1 MLKNKK
7 SFQITKKRTS
17 KRVENNSSNKLKL
30 ETNQIILSGRH
41 SILSA
46 LKNKNRKL
54 YYLLLTEE
62 SSLFW
67 KEQIKVLNLSL
78 VIKIRTKDEL
88 DLMNNYQPHQ
98 NSILVTEPL
107 DRISLD
113 EYLFTSKQSSDLPQ
127 RIIILDQVTDPQNVG
142 AIIRSAYA
150 FNMDGVALSQSNS
163 PSETSSMAKAS
174 SGAIEKI
181 KIIQLSNM
189 SREIKKLQ
197 AANFSGIVGSK
208 VTQEWD
214 PSLDNAANQKF
225 VSDFK
230 AKYGTYPS
238 FYAAQSYDT
247 IRMIAAAVEKVD
259 GDMSDMDGIR
269 AALKS
274 ADYDSVRGSYSY
286 GSNNFPVQNFYLREV
301 VVDGDGNW
309 TTKVVDT
316 VLTNHVDPHA
326 SDCKMK

>member
-1 MLKNKK
+1 MVSLYTQALPNRKALFKCQWKFILNLITKLVKMLKNKK
-7 SFQITKKRTS
+7 SFQIMKKRKS

-30 ETNQIILSGRH
+30 QTNQIILSGKH

-54 YYLLLTEE
+54 YYLILTEE
-62 SSLFW
+62 SSIFW
-67 KEQIKVLNLSL
+67 KEQIQVLNLSL
-78 VIKIRTKDEL
+78 VIKIKTKEEL
-88 DLMNNYQPHQ
+88 DLITNYQPHQ

-113 EYLFTSKQSSDLPQ
+113 EFIFTSKLRSDLPQ

-163 PSETSSMAKAS
+163 PTETSSMAKAS

-197 AANFSGIVGSK
+197 AANFNVYGLAFGGSKNISELHSENGNIAIIVGSEGRGLRRLTK
-208 VTQEWD
+208 
-214 PSLDNAANQKF
+214 
-225 VSDFK
+225 
-230 AKYGTYPS
+230 
-238 FYAAQSYDT
+238 
-247 IRMIAAAVEKVD
+247 EKVD
-259 GDMSDMDGIR
+259 QLLEISINKECESLNVAN
-269 AALKS
+269 AASIAMFELQK
-274 ADYDSVRGSYSY
+274 
-286 GSNNFPVQNFYLREV
+286 NFI
-301 VVDGDGNW
+301 
-309 TTKVVDT
+309 KI
-316 VLTNHVDPHA
+316 
-326 SDCKMK
+326 

>member
-7 SFQITKKRTS
+7 SFQITKKRKP

-46 LKNKNRKL
+46 LNNKNRKL
-54 YYLLLTEE
+54 YYLLLTKE

-78 VIKIRTKDEL
+78 VIKIKTKDEL

-197 AANFSGIVGSK
+197 AANFNVYGLAFGGNKTISELHSENGNVAIIVGSEGK
-208 VTQEWD
+208 GLRRLT
-214 PSLDNAANQKF
+214 K
-225 VSDFK
+225 
-230 AKYGTYPS
+230 
-238 FYAAQSYDT
+238 
-247 IRMIAAAVEKVD
+247 EKVD
-259 GDMSDMDGIR
+259 QLLEIPINKECESLNVAN
-269 AALKS
+269 AASIAMFELQKI
-274 ADYDSVRGSYSY
+274 
-286 GSNNFPVQNFYLREV
+286 L
-301 VVDGDGNW
+301 
-309 TTKVVDT
+309 
-316 VLTNHVDPHA
+316 
-326 SDCKMK
+326 

>member
-7 SFQITKKRTS
+7 SIQIVKNRKS
-17 KRVENNSSNKLKL
+17 KRVENNSSKKLKL
-30 ETNQIILSGRH
+30 QTNQIILSGRH

-54 YYLLLTEE
+54 YSLLLTEE

-67 KEQIKVLNLSL
+67 REQIKVLNISL
-78 VIKIRTKDEL
+78 VIKIKTKNEL
-88 DLMNNYQPHQ
+88 DLISNYQPHQ

-113 EYLFTSKQSSDLPQ
+113 EYLFTSKLSSDLPQ

-142 AIIRSAYA
+142 AIIRSAHA

-163 PSETSSMAKAS
+163 PTETSSMAKAS

-197 AANFSGIVGSK
+197 AANFNVYGLAFGGSK
-208 VTQEWD
+208 NISELHSETGNV
-214 PSLDNAANQKF
+214 A
-225 VSDFK
+225 
-230 AKYGTYPS
+230 
-238 FYAAQSYDT
+238 
-247 IRMIAAAVEKVD
+247 IIAGSEGKGLRRLTKEKVD
-259 GDMSDMDGIR
+259 QLIEIPINKECESLNVAN
-269 AALKS
+269 AASIAMFELQK
-274 ADYDSVRGSYSY
+274 
-286 GSNNFPVQNFYLREV
+286 NFV
-301 VVDGDGNW
+301 
-309 TTKVVDT
+309 KI
-316 VLTNHVDPHA
+316 
-326 SDCKMK
+326 

>member
-1 MLKNKK
+1 MVSLYTQALPNRKALFKCQWKFILNLITKLVKMLKNKK
-7 SFQITKKRTS
+7 SFQIMKKRKS

-30 ETNQIILSGRH
+30 QTNQIILSGKH

-54 YYLLLTEE
+54 YYLILTEE
-62 SSLFW
+62 SSKFW
-67 KEQIKVLNLSL
+67 KEQIQVLNLSL
-78 VIKIRTKDEL
+78 VIKIKTKEEL
-88 DLMNNYQPHQ
+88 DLITNYQPHQ

-113 EYLFTSKQSSDLPQ
+113 EFIFTSKLRSNLPQ

-163 PSETSSMAKAS
+163 PTETSSMAKAS

-197 AANFSGIVGSK
+197 AANFNVYGLAFGGSKNISELHSENGNIAIIVGSEGRGLRRLTKDK
-208 VTQEWD
+208 VDQLLEI
-214 PSLDNAANQKF
+214 PINKECESLNVANAASIAMFELQK
-225 VSDFK
+225 
-230 AKYGTYPS
+230 
-238 FYAAQSYDT
+238 
-247 IRMIAAAVEKVD
+247 
-259 GDMSDMDGIR
+259 
-269 AALKS
+269 
-274 ADYDSVRGSYSY
+274 
-286 GSNNFPVQNFYLREV
+286 NFI
-301 VVDGDGNW
+301 
-309 TTKVVDT
+309 KI
-316 VLTNHVDPHA
+316 
-326 SDCKMK
+326 

>member
-7 SFQITKKRTS
+7 SIQIVKNRKS
-17 KRVENNSSNKLKL
+17 KRVENNSSKKLKL
-30 ETNQIILSGRH
+30 QTNQIILSGRH

-54 YYLLLTEE
+54 YSLLLTEE

-67 KEQIKVLNLSL
+67 REQIKVLNLSL
-78 VIKIRTKDEL
+78 VIKIKTKNEL
-88 DLMNNYQPHQ
+88 DLISNYQPHQ

-107 DRISLD
+107 HRISLD
-113 EYLFTSKQSSDLPQ
+113 EYLFTSKLSSDLPQ

-163 PSETSSMAKAS
+163 PTETSSMAKAS

-197 AANFSGIVGSK
+197 AANFNVYGLAFGGSK
-208 VTQEWD
+208 NISELHSETGNV
-214 PSLDNAANQKF
+214 A
-225 VSDFK
+225 
-230 AKYGTYPS
+230 
-238 FYAAQSYDT
+238 
-247 IRMIAAAVEKVD
+247 IIAGSEGKGLRRLTKEKVD
-259 GDMSDMDGIR
+259 QLIEIPINKECESLNVAN
-269 AALKS
+269 AASIAMFELQK
-274 ADYDSVRGSYSY
+274 
-286 GSNNFPVQNFYLREV
+286 NFV
-301 VVDGDGNW
+301 
-309 TTKVVDT
+309 KI
-316 VLTNHVDPHA
+316 
-326 SDCKMK
+326 

>member
-7 SFQITKKRTS
+7 SFHITKKRKP
-17 KRVENNSSNKLKL
+17 KRVENNSSNRLKL
-30 ETNQIILSGRH
+30 ETNQIILSGKH
-41 SILSA
+41 PILSA

-54 YYLLLTEE
+54 YYLLLTED

-113 EYLFTSKQSSDLPQ
+113 DYLFTSKQTFDLPQ

-197 AANFSGIVGSK
+197 AANFNVYGLAFGGNKTISELHHENGNVAIIVGSEGK
-208 VTQEWD
+208 GLRRLT
-214 PSLDNAANQKF
+214 K
-225 VSDFK
+225 
-230 AKYGTYPS
+230 
-238 FYAAQSYDT
+238 
-247 IRMIAAAVEKVD
+247 EKVD
-259 GDMSDMDGIR
+259 QLLEIPINRECESLNVAN
-269 AALKS
+269 AASIAMFELQK
-274 ADYDSVRGSYSY
+274 
-286 GSNNFPVQNFYLREV
+286 NFI
-301 VVDGDGNW
+301 
-309 TTKVVDT
+309 KI
-316 VLTNHVDPHA
+316 
-326 SDCKMK
+326 

>member
-7 SFQITKKRTS
+7 SFHITKKRKP
-17 KRVENNSSNKLKL
+17 KRVENNSSNRLKL
-30 ETNQIILSGRH
+30 ETNQIILSGKH

-113 EYLFTSKQSSDLPQ
+113 EYLFTSKQSFDLPQ

-197 AANFSGIVGSK
+197 AANFNVYGLAFGGNKTISELHHENGNVAIIVGSEGK
-208 VTQEWD
+208 GLRRLT
-214 PSLDNAANQKF
+214 K
-225 VSDFK
+225 
-230 AKYGTYPS
+230 
-238 FYAAQSYDT
+238 
-247 IRMIAAAVEKVD
+247 EKVD
-259 GDMSDMDGIR
+259 QLLEIPINKECESLNVAN
-269 AALKS
+269 AASIAMFELQK
-274 ADYDSVRGSYSY
+274 
-286 GSNNFPVQNFYLREV
+286 NFI
-301 VVDGDGNW
+301 
-309 TTKVVDT
+309 KI
-316 VLTNHVDPHA
+316 
-326 SDCKMK
+326 

>member
-1 MLKNKK
+1 MVSLYTQALPNRKALFKCQWKFILNLITKLVKMLKNKK
-7 SFQITKKRTS
+7 SFQFMKKRKS

-30 ETNQIILSGRH
+30 QTNQIILSGKH

-54 YYLLLTEE
+54 YYLILTEE
-62 SSLFW
+62 SSIFW
-67 KEQIKVLNLSL
+67 KEQIQVLNLSL
-78 VIKIRTKDEL
+78 VIKIKTKEEL
-88 DLMNNYQPHQ
+88 DLITNYQPHQ

-113 EYLFTSKQSSDLPQ
+113 EFIFTSKLRSDLPQ

-163 PSETSSMAKAS
+163 PTETSSMAKAS

-197 AANFSGIVGSK
+197 AANFNVYGLAFGGSKNISELHSENGNVAIIVGSEGRGLRRLTK
-208 VTQEWD
+208 
-214 PSLDNAANQKF
+214 
-225 VSDFK
+225 
-230 AKYGTYPS
+230 
-238 FYAAQSYDT
+238 
-247 IRMIAAAVEKVD
+247 EKVD
-259 GDMSDMDGIR
+259 QLLEIPINKECESLNVAN
-269 AALKS
+269 AASIAMFELQK
-274 ADYDSVRGSYSY
+274 
-286 GSNNFPVQNFYLREV
+286 NFI
-301 VVDGDGNW
+301 
-309 TTKVVDT
+309 KI
-316 VLTNHVDPHA
+316 
-326 SDCKMK
+326 

>member
-7 SFQITKKRTS
+7 SFQITKKRKP

-54 YYLLLTEE
+54 YYLLITKE

-113 EYLFTSKQSSDLPQ
+113 EYLFTSKQSYDLPQ

-197 AANFSGIVGSK
+197 AANFNVYGLAFGGNKTISELHHENGNVAIIVGSEGK
-208 VTQEWD
+208 GLRRLT
-214 PSLDNAANQKF
+214 K
-225 VSDFK
+225 
-230 AKYGTYPS
+230 
-238 FYAAQSYDT
+238 
-247 IRMIAAAVEKVD
+247 EKVD
-259 GDMSDMDGIR
+259 QLLEIPINKECESLNVAN
-269 AALKS
+269 AASIAMFELQK
-274 ADYDSVRGSYSY
+274 
-286 GSNNFPVQNFYLREV
+286 NFI
-301 VVDGDGNW
+301 
-309 TTKVVDT
+309 KI
-316 VLTNHVDPHA
+316 
-326 SDCKMK
+326 

>member
-1 MLKNKK
+1 VVSLYTQALPNRKALFKCQWKFILNLITKLVKMLKNKK
-7 SFQITKKRTS
+7 SFQIMKKRKS

-30 ETNQIILSGRH
+30 QTNQIILSGKH

-54 YYLLLTEE
+54 YYLILTEE
-62 SSLFW
+62 SSIFW
-67 KEQIKVLNLSL
+67 KEQIQVLNLSL
-78 VIKIRTKDEL
+78 VIKIKTKEEL
-88 DLMNNYQPHQ
+88 DLITNYQPHQ

-113 EYLFTSKQSSDLPQ
+113 EFIFTSKLRSDLPQ

-163 PSETSSMAKAS
+163 PTETSSMAKAS

-197 AANFSGIVGSK
+197 AANFNVYGLAFGGSKNISELHSENGNIAIIVGSEGRGLRRLTK
-208 VTQEWD
+208 
-214 PSLDNAANQKF
+214 
-225 VSDFK
+225 
-230 AKYGTYPS
+230 
-238 FYAAQSYDT
+238 
-247 IRMIAAAVEKVD
+247 EKVD
-259 GDMSDMDGIR
+259 QLLEIPINKECESLNVAN
-269 AALKS
+269 AASIAMFELQK
-274 ADYDSVRGSYSY
+274 
-286 GSNNFPVQNFYLREV
+286 NFI
-301 VVDGDGNW
+301 
-309 TTKVVDT
+309 KI
-316 VLTNHVDPHA
+316 
-326 SDCKMK
+326 

>member
-7 SFQITKKRTS
+7 SFQITKKRKP

-46 LKNKNRKL
+46 LKNKKRKL
-54 YYLLLTEE
+54 YYLLITKE

-107 DRISLD
+107 HRISMD
-113 EYLFTSKQSSDLPQ
+113 EYLFTSKQSSNLPQ

-197 AANFSGIVGSK
+197 SANFNVYGLAFGGNKTISELHNENGNVAIIVGSEGK
-208 VTQEWD
+208 GLRRLT
-214 PSLDNAANQKF
+214 K
-225 VSDFK
+225 
-230 AKYGTYPS
+230 
-238 FYAAQSYDT
+238 
-247 IRMIAAAVEKVD
+247 EKVD
-259 GDMSDMDGIR
+259 QLLEIPINKECESLNVAN
-269 AALKS
+269 AASIAMFELQK
-274 ADYDSVRGSYSY
+274 Y
-286 GSNNFPVQNFYLREV
+286 FI
-301 VVDGDGNW
+301 
-309 TTKVVDT
+309 KI
-316 VLTNHVDPHA
+316 
-326 SDCKMK
+326 

>member
-7 SFQITKKRTS
+7 SFQITKKR
-17 KRVENNSSNKLKL
+17 KPRRVENNSSNKLKL
-30 ETNQIILSGRH
+30 ESNQIILSGRH

-46 LKNKNRKL
+46 LNNKDRKL
-54 YYLLLTEE
+54 YYLLLTKE

-107 DRISLD
+107 HRISLD
-113 EYLFTSKQSSDLPQ
+113 EYLFTSKQSSNLPQ

-197 AANFSGIVGSK
+197 AANFNVYGLAFGGNKTISELHNENGNVAIIVGSEGK
-208 VTQEWD
+208 GLRRLT
-214 PSLDNAANQKF
+214 K
-225 VSDFK
+225 
-230 AKYGTYPS
+230 
-238 FYAAQSYDT
+238 
-247 IRMIAAAVEKVD
+247 EKVD
-259 GDMSDMDGIR
+259 QLLEIPINKECESLNVAN
-269 AALKS
+269 AASIAMFELQK
-274 ADYDSVRGSYSY
+274 
-286 GSNNFPVQNFYLREV
+286 NFI
-301 VVDGDGNW
+301 
-309 TTKVVDT
+309 KI
-316 VLTNHVDPHA
+316 
-326 SDCKMK
+326 

>member
-7 SFQITKKRTS
+7 SFQIMKKRKS
-17 KRVENNSSNKLKL
+17 KRVENNSPNKLKL
-30 ETNQIILSGRH
+30 QTNQIILSGKH

-54 YYLLLTEE
+54 YYLILTEE
-62 SSLFW
+62 SSIFW
-67 KEQIKVLNLSL
+67 KEQIQVLNLSL
-78 VIKIRTKDEL
+78 VIKIKTKEEL
-88 DLMNNYQPHQ
+88 DLITNYQPHQ

-113 EYLFTSKQSSDLPQ
+113 EFIFTSKLRSDLPQ

-163 PSETSSMAKAS
+163 PTETSSMAKAS

-197 AANFSGIVGSK
+197 AANFNVYGLAFGGSKNISELHSENGNVAIIVGSEGRGLRRLTK
-208 VTQEWD
+208 
-214 PSLDNAANQKF
+214 
-225 VSDFK
+225 
-230 AKYGTYPS
+230 
-238 FYAAQSYDT
+238 
-247 IRMIAAAVEKVD
+247 EKVD
-259 GDMSDMDGIR
+259 QLLEIPINKECESLNVAN
-269 AALKS
+269 AASIAMFELQKK
-274 ADYDSVRGSYSY
+274 
-286 GSNNFPVQNFYLREV
+286 FI
-301 VVDGDGNW
+301 
-309 TTKVVDT
+309 KI
-316 VLTNHVDPHA
+316 
-326 SDCKMK
+326 

>member
-7 SFQITKKRTS
+7 YFQIIKKRKP
-17 KRVENNSSNKLKL
+17 KRVENNSSNELKL

-46 LKNKNRKL
+46 LNNKNRKL
-54 YYLLLTEE
+54 YYLLLTKE

-67 KEQIKVLNLSL
+67 EEQIKVLNLSL

-113 EYLFTSKQSSDLPQ
+113 EYLFTSKQGSDLPQ

-189 SREIKKLQ
+189 SREIRKLQ
-197 AANFSGIVGSK
+197 AANFNVYGLAFGGNKTISELHSENGNVAIIVGSEGK
-208 VTQEWD
+208 GLRRLT
-214 PSLDNAANQKF
+214 K
-225 VSDFK
+225 
-230 AKYGTYPS
+230 
-238 FYAAQSYDT
+238 
-247 IRMIAAAVEKVD
+247 EKVD
-259 GDMSDMDGIR
+259 QLLEIPINKECESLNVAN
-269 AALKS
+269 AASIAMFELQK
-274 ADYDSVRGSYSY
+274 
-286 GSNNFPVQNFYLREV
+286 NFI
-301 VVDGDGNW
+301 
-309 TTKVVDT
+309 KI
-316 VLTNHVDPHA
+316 
-326 SDCKMK
+326 

>member
-1 MLKNKK
+1 VVSLYTQALPNRKALFKCQWKFILNLITKLVKMLKNKK
-7 SFQITKKRTS
+7 SFQIMKKRKS

-30 ETNQIILSGRH
+30 QTNQIILSGKH

-54 YYLLLTEE
+54 YYLILTEE
-62 SSLFW
+62 SSIFW
-67 KEQIKVLNLSL
+67 KEQIQVLNLSL
-78 VIKIRTKDEL
+78 VIKIKTKEEL
-88 DLMNNYQPHQ
+88 DLITNYQPHQ

-113 EYLFTSKQSSDLPQ
+113 EFIFTSKLRSDLPQ

-163 PSETSSMAKAS
+163 PTETSSMAKAS

-197 AANFSGIVGSK
+197 AANFNVYGLAFGGSKNISELHSENGNVAIIVGSEGRGLRRLTK
-208 VTQEWD
+208 
-214 PSLDNAANQKF
+214 
-225 VSDFK
+225 
-230 AKYGTYPS
+230 
-238 FYAAQSYDT
+238 
-247 IRMIAAAVEKVD
+247 EKVD
-259 GDMSDMDGIR
+259 QLLEIPINKECESLNVAN
-269 AALKS
+269 AASIAMFELQK
-274 ADYDSVRGSYSY
+274 
-286 GSNNFPVQNFYLREV
+286 NFI
-301 VVDGDGNW
+301 
-309 TTKVVDT
+309 KI
-316 VLTNHVDPHA
+316 
-326 SDCKMK
+326 

>member
-1 MLKNKK
+1 MVSLYTQALPNRKALFKCQWKFILNLITKLVKMLKNKK
-7 SFQITKKRTS
+7 SFQIMKKRKS

-30 ETNQIILSGRH
+30 QTNQIILSGKH

-54 YYLLLTEE
+54 YYLILTEE
-62 SSLFW
+62 SSIFW
-67 KEQIKVLNLSL
+67 KEQIQVLNLSL
-78 VIKIRTKDEL
+78 VIKIKTKDEL
-88 DLMNNYQPHQ
+88 DLITNYQPHQ

-113 EYLFTSKQSSDLPQ
+113 EFIFTSKLRSDLPQ

-163 PSETSSMAKAS
+163 PTETSSMAKAS

-197 AANFSGIVGSK
+197 AANFNVYGLAFGGSKNISELHSENGNIAIIVGSEGRGLRRLTK
-208 VTQEWD
+208 
-214 PSLDNAANQKF
+214 
-225 VSDFK
+225 
-230 AKYGTYPS
+230 
-238 FYAAQSYDT
+238 
-247 IRMIAAAVEKVD
+247 EKVD
-259 GDMSDMDGIR
+259 QLLEIPINKECESLNVAN
-269 AALKS
+269 AASIAMFELQK
-274 ADYDSVRGSYSY
+274 
-286 GSNNFPVQNFYLREV
+286 NFI
-301 VVDGDGNW
+301 
-309 TTKVVDT
+309 KI
-316 VLTNHVDPHA
+316 
-326 SDCKMK
+326 

>member
-7 SFQITKKRTS
+7 SFQITKKRKP

-30 ETNQIILSGRH
+30 ESNQIILSGRH

-46 LKNKNRKL
+46 LNNKDRKL
-54 YYLLLTEE
+54 YYLLLTKE

-107 DRISLD
+107 HRISLD
-113 EYLFTSKQSSDLPQ
+113 EYLFTSKQSSNLPQ

-197 AANFSGIVGSK
+197 SANFNVYGLAFGGNKTISELHNENGNVAIIVGSEGK
-208 VTQEWD
+208 GLRRLT
-214 PSLDNAANQKF
+214 K
-225 VSDFK
+225 
-230 AKYGTYPS
+230 
-238 FYAAQSYDT
+238 
-247 IRMIAAAVEKVD
+247 EKVD
-259 GDMSDMDGIR
+259 QLLEIPINKECESLNVAN
-269 AALKS
+269 AASIAMFELQK
-274 ADYDSVRGSYSY
+274 Y
-286 GSNNFPVQNFYLREV
+286 FI
-301 VVDGDGNW
+301 
-309 TTKVVDT
+309 KI
-316 VLTNHVDPHA
+316 
-326 SDCKMK
+326 

>member
-7 SFQITKKRTS
+7 SFQITKKRKP

-67 KEQIKVLNLSL
+67 KEQIKVLDLSL

-88 DLMNNYQPHQ
+88 DLMNNYQAHQ

-113 EYLFTSKQSSDLPQ
+113 EYLFTSKQSFDLPQ

-197 AANFSGIVGSK
+197 AANFNVYGLAFGGNKTISELHHENGNVAIIVGSEGK
-208 VTQEWD
+208 GLRRLT
-214 PSLDNAANQKF
+214 K
-225 VSDFK
+225 
-230 AKYGTYPS
+230 
-238 FYAAQSYDT
+238 
-247 IRMIAAAVEKVD
+247 EKVD
-259 GDMSDMDGIR
+259 QLLEIPINKECESLNVAN
-269 AALKS
+269 AASIAMFELQK
-274 ADYDSVRGSYSY
+274 
-286 GSNNFPVQNFYLREV
+286 NFI
-301 VVDGDGNW
+301 
-309 TTKVVDT
+309 KI
-316 VLTNHVDPHA
+316 
-326 SDCKMK
+326 

>member
-7 SFQITKKRTS
+7 SFHITKKRKQ
-17 KRVENNSSNKLKL
+17 KRVENNSSNRLKL
-30 ETNQIILSGRH
+30 ETNQIILSGKH

-107 DRISLD
+107 HRISLD
-113 EYLFTSKQSSDLPQ
+113 EYLFTSKQSSNLPQ

-197 AANFSGIVGSK
+197 AANFNVYGLAFGGNKTISELHNENGNVAIIVGSEGK
-208 VTQEWD
+208 GLRRLT
-214 PSLDNAANQKF
+214 K
-225 VSDFK
+225 
-230 AKYGTYPS
+230 
-238 FYAAQSYDT
+238 
-247 IRMIAAAVEKVD
+247 EKVD
-259 GDMSDMDGIR
+259 QLLEIPINKECESLNVAN
-269 AALKS
+269 AASIAMFELQK
-274 ADYDSVRGSYSY
+274 
-286 GSNNFPVQNFYLREV
+286 NFI
-301 VVDGDGNW
+301 
-309 TTKVVDT
+309 KI
-316 VLTNHVDPHA
+316 
-326 SDCKMK
+326 

>member
-7 SFQITKKRTS
+7 SLHITKKRKP
-17 KRVENNSSNKLKL
+17 KRVENNSSNRLKL
-30 ETNQIILSGRH
+30 ETNQIILSGKH

-107 DRISLD
+107 HRISLD
-113 EYLFTSKQSSDLPQ
+113 EYLFTSKQSSNLPQ

-197 AANFSGIVGSK
+197 AANFNVYGLAFGGNKTISELHHENGNVAIIVGSEGK
-208 VTQEWD
+208 GLRRLT
-214 PSLDNAANQKF
+214 K
-225 VSDFK
+225 
-230 AKYGTYPS
+230 
-238 FYAAQSYDT
+238 
-247 IRMIAAAVEKVD
+247 EKVD
-259 GDMSDMDGIR
+259 QLLEIPINKECESLNVAN
-269 AALKS
+269 AASIAMFELQK
-274 ADYDSVRGSYSY
+274 
-286 GSNNFPVQNFYLREV
+286 NFI
-301 VVDGDGNW
+301 
-309 TTKVVDT
+309 KI
-316 VLTNHVDPHA
+316 
-326 SDCKMK
+326 

>member
-7 SFQITKKRTS
+7 SFQITKKRKP

-30 ETNQIILSGRH
+30 ETNQIILSGKH

-54 YYLLLTEE
+54 YYLLLTKE

-113 EYLFTSKQSSDLPQ
+113 EYLFTSKQSFDLPQ

-197 AANFSGIVGSK
+197 AANFNVYGLAFGGNKTISELHHENGNVAIIVGSEGK
-208 VTQEWD
+208 GLRRLT
-214 PSLDNAANQKF
+214 K
-225 VSDFK
+225 
-230 AKYGTYPS
+230 
-238 FYAAQSYDT
+238 
-247 IRMIAAAVEKVD
+247 EKVD
-259 GDMSDMDGIR
+259 QLLEIPINKECESLNVAN
-269 AALKS
+269 AASIAMFELQK
-274 ADYDSVRGSYSY
+274 
-286 GSNNFPVQNFYLREV
+286 NFI
-301 VVDGDGNW
+301 
-309 TTKVVDT
+309 KI
-316 VLTNHVDPHA
+316 
-326 SDCKMK
+326 

>member
-1 MLKNKK
+1 MVSLYTQALPNRKALFKCQWKFILNLITKLVKMLKNKK
-7 SFQITKKRTS
+7 SFQIMKKRKS

-30 ETNQIILSGRH
+30 QTNQIILSGKH

-54 YYLLLTEE
+54 YYLILTEE
-62 SSLFW
+62 SSKFW
-67 KEQIKVLNLSL
+67 KEQIQVLNLSL
-78 VIKIRTKDEL
+78 VIKIKTKEEL
-88 DLMNNYQPHQ
+88 DLITDYQPHQ

-113 EYLFTSKQSSDLPQ
+113 EFIFTSKLRSDLPQ

-163 PSETSSMAKAS
+163 PTETSSMAKAS

-197 AANFSGIVGSK
+197 AANFNVYGLAFGGSKNISELHSENGNIAIIVGSEGRGLRRLTK
-208 VTQEWD
+208 
-214 PSLDNAANQKF
+214 
-225 VSDFK
+225 
-230 AKYGTYPS
+230 
-238 FYAAQSYDT
+238 
-247 IRMIAAAVEKVD
+247 EKVD
-259 GDMSDMDGIR
+259 QLLEIPINKECESLNVAN
-269 AALKS
+269 AASIAMFELQKK
-274 ADYDSVRGSYSY
+274 
-286 GSNNFPVQNFYLREV
+286 FI
-301 VVDGDGNW
+301 
-309 TTKVVDT
+309 KI
-316 VLTNHVDPHA
+316 
-326 SDCKMK
+326 

>member
-7 SFQITKKRTS
+7 SFQIMKKRNS
-17 KRVENNSSNKLKL
+17 KRVENNSSKKLKL
-30 ETNQIILSGRH
+30 QSNQIILSGKH
-41 SILSA
+41 SVLSA

-54 YYLLLTEE
+54 YYLLVTEE

-67 KEQIKVLNLSL
+67 KEKIKVLNLNL
-78 VIKIRTKDEL
+78 VIKIKTKDEL

-113 EYLFTSKQSSDLPQ
+113 EYLYTTKLSTDLPQ

-163 PSETSSMAKAS
+163 PTETTSMAKAS

-197 AANFSGIVGSK
+197 AANFNVYGLAFGGSK
-208 VTQEWD
+208 NISELHSETGNV
-214 PSLDNAANQKF
+214 A
-225 VSDFK
+225 
-230 AKYGTYPS
+230 
-238 FYAAQSYDT
+238 
-247 IRMIAAAVEKVD
+247 IIAGSEGKGLRRLTKEKVD
-259 GDMSDMDGIR
+259 QLLEIPINKECESLNVAN
-269 AALKS
+269 AASIAMFELQK
-274 ADYDSVRGSYSY
+274 
-286 GSNNFPVQNFYLREV
+286 NFI
-301 VVDGDGNW
+301 
-309 TTKVVDT
+309 KI
-316 VLTNHVDPHA
+316 
-326 SDCKMK
+326 

>member
-7 SFQITKKRTS
+7 SFQIMKKRNS
-17 KRVENNSSNKLKL
+17 KRVENNSSKKLKL
-30 ETNQIILSGRH
+30 QSNQIILSGKH
-41 SILSA
+41 SVLSA

-54 YYLLLTEE
+54 YYLLVTEE

-67 KEQIKVLNLSL
+67 KEKIKVLNLNL
-78 VIKIRTKDEL
+78 VIKIKTKDEL

-113 EYLFTSKQSSDLPQ
+113 EYLFTSKLSTDLPQ

-163 PSETSSMAKAS
+163 PTETTSMAKAS

-197 AANFSGIVGSK
+197 AANFNVYGLAFGGSK
-208 VTQEWD
+208 NISELHSETGNV
-214 PSLDNAANQKF
+214 A
-225 VSDFK
+225 
-230 AKYGTYPS
+230 
-238 FYAAQSYDT
+238 
-247 IRMIAAAVEKVD
+247 IIAGSEGKGLRRLTKEKVD
-259 GDMSDMDGIR
+259 QLLEIPINKECESLNVAN
-269 AALKS
+269 AASIAMFELQK
-274 ADYDSVRGSYSY
+274 
-286 GSNNFPVQNFYLREV
+286 NFI
-301 VVDGDGNW
+301 
-309 TTKVVDT
+309 KI
-316 VLTNHVDPHA
+316 
-326 SDCKMK
+326 

>member
-1 MLKNKK
+1 MVSLYTQALPNRKALFKCQWKFILNLITKLVKMLKNKK
-7 SFQITKKRTS
+7 SFQIMKKRKS

-30 ETNQIILSGRH
+30 QTNQIILSGKH

-54 YYLLLTEE
+54 YYLILTEE
-62 SSLFW
+62 SSIFW
-67 KEQIKVLNLSL
+67 KEQIQVLNLSL
-78 VIKIRTKDEL
+78 IIKIKTKEEL
-88 DLMNNYQPHQ
+88 DLITNYQPHQ

-113 EYLFTSKQSSDLPQ
+113 EFIFTSKLRSDLPQ

-163 PSETSSMAKAS
+163 PTETSSMAKAS

-197 AANFSGIVGSK
+197 AANFNVYGLAFGGSKNISELHNENGNVAIIVGSEGRGLRRLTK
-208 VTQEWD
+208 
-214 PSLDNAANQKF
+214 
-225 VSDFK
+225 
-230 AKYGTYPS
+230 
-238 FYAAQSYDT
+238 
-247 IRMIAAAVEKVD
+247 EKVD
-259 GDMSDMDGIR
+259 QLLEIPINKECESLNVAN
-269 AALKS
+269 AASIAMFELQK
-274 ADYDSVRGSYSY
+274 
-286 GSNNFPVQNFYLREV
+286 NFI
-301 VVDGDGNW
+301 
-309 TTKVVDT
+309 KI
-316 VLTNHVDPHA
+316 
-326 SDCKMK
+326 

>member
-7 SFQITKKRTS
+7 SFQITKKRKP

-30 ETNQIILSGRH
+30 ETNQIILSGKH

-113 EYLFTSKQSSDLPQ
+113 EYLFTSKQSFDLPQ

-197 AANFSGIVGSK
+197 AANFNVYGLAFGGNKTISELHHENGNVAIIVGSEGK
-208 VTQEWD
+208 GLRRLT
-214 PSLDNAANQKF
+214 K
-225 VSDFK
+225 
-230 AKYGTYPS
+230 
-238 FYAAQSYDT
+238 
-247 IRMIAAAVEKVD
+247 EKVD
-259 GDMSDMDGIR
+259 QLLEIPINKECESLNVAN
-269 AALKS
+269 AASIAMFELQK
-274 ADYDSVRGSYSY
+274 Y
-286 GSNNFPVQNFYLREV
+286 FI
-301 VVDGDGNW
+301 
-309 TTKVVDT
+309 KI
-316 VLTNHVDPHA
+316 
-326 SDCKMK
+326 

>member
-1 MLKNKK
+1 MVSLYTQALPNRKALFKCQWKFILNLITKLVKMLKNKK
-7 SFQITKKRTS
+7 SFQIMKKRKS

-30 ETNQIILSGRH
+30 QTNQIILSGKH

-54 YYLLLTEE
+54 YYLILTEE
-62 SSLFW
+62 SSIFW
-67 KEQIKVLNLSL
+67 KEQIQVLNLSL
-78 VIKIRTKDEL
+78 VIKIKTKEEL
-88 DLMNNYQPHQ
+88 DLIANYQPHQ

-113 EYLFTSKQSSDLPQ
+113 EFIFTSKLRSDLPQ

-163 PSETSSMAKAS
+163 PTETSSMAKAS

-197 AANFSGIVGSK
+197 AANFNVYGLAFGGSKNISELHSENGNIAIIVGSEGRGLRRLTK
-208 VTQEWD
+208 
-214 PSLDNAANQKF
+214 
-225 VSDFK
+225 
-230 AKYGTYPS
+230 
-238 FYAAQSYDT
+238 
-247 IRMIAAAVEKVD
+247 EKVD
-259 GDMSDMDGIR
+259 QLLEIPINKECESLNVAN
-269 AALKS
+269 AASIAMFELQKK
-274 ADYDSVRGSYSY
+274 
-286 GSNNFPVQNFYLREV
+286 FI
-301 VVDGDGNW
+301 
-309 TTKVVDT
+309 KI
-316 VLTNHVDPHA
+316 
-326 SDCKMK
+326 

>member
-7 SFQITKKRTS
+7 SFQITKKRKP

-30 ETNQIILSGRH
+30 ETNQIILSGKH

-113 EYLFTSKQSSDLPQ
+113 EYLFTSKQSFDLPQ

-197 AANFSGIVGSK
+197 AANFNVYGLAFGGNKTISELHHENGNVAIIVGSEGK
-208 VTQEWD
+208 GLRRLT
-214 PSLDNAANQKF
+214 K
-225 VSDFK
+225 
-230 AKYGTYPS
+230 
-238 FYAAQSYDT
+238 
-247 IRMIAAAVEKVD
+247 EKVD
-259 GDMSDMDGIR
+259 QLLEIPINKECESLNVAN
-269 AALKS
+269 AASIAMFELQK
-274 ADYDSVRGSYSY
+274 
-286 GSNNFPVQNFYLREV
+286 NFI
-301 VVDGDGNW
+301 
-309 TTKVVDT
+309 KI
-316 VLTNHVDPHA
+316 
-326 SDCKMK
+326 

>member
-7 SFQITKKRTS
+7 SFQITKKRKP

-54 YYLLLTEE
+54 YYLLITKE

-107 DRISLD
+107 HRISLD
-113 EYLFTSKQSSDLPQ
+113 EYLFTSKQSSNLPQ

-197 AANFSGIVGSK
+197 SANFNVYGLAFGGNKTISELHNENGNVAIIVGSEGK
-208 VTQEWD
+208 GLRRLT
-214 PSLDNAANQKF
+214 K
-225 VSDFK
+225 
-230 AKYGTYPS
+230 
-238 FYAAQSYDT
+238 
-247 IRMIAAAVEKVD
+247 EKVD
-259 GDMSDMDGIR
+259 QLLEIPINKECESLNVAN
-269 AALKS
+269 AASIAMFELQK
-274 ADYDSVRGSYSY
+274 Y
-286 GSNNFPVQNFYLREV
+286 FI
-301 VVDGDGNW
+301 
-309 TTKVVDT
+309 KI
-316 VLTNHVDPHA
+316 
-326 SDCKMK
+326 

>member
-1 MLKNKK
+1 MVSLYTQALPNRKALFKCQWKFILNLITKLVKMLKNKK
-7 SFQITKKRTS
+7 SFQIMKKRKS

-30 ETNQIILSGRH
+30 QTNQIILSGKH

-54 YYLLLTEE
+54 YYLILTEE
-62 SSLFW
+62 SSIFW
-67 KEQIKVLNLSL
+67 KEQIQVLNLSL
-78 VIKIRTKDEL
+78 VIKIKTKEEL
-88 DLMNNYQPHQ
+88 DLITNYQPHQ

-113 EYLFTSKQSSDLPQ
+113 EFIFTSKLRSDLPQ

-163 PSETSSMAKAS
+163 PTETSSMAKAS

-197 AANFSGIVGSK
+197 AANFNVYGLALGGSKNISELHSENGNVAIIVGSEGRGLRRLTK
-208 VTQEWD
+208 
-214 PSLDNAANQKF
+214 
-225 VSDFK
+225 
-230 AKYGTYPS
+230 
-238 FYAAQSYDT
+238 
-247 IRMIAAAVEKVD
+247 EKVD
-259 GDMSDMDGIR
+259 QLLEIPINKECESLNVAN
-269 AALKS
+269 AASIAMFELQK
-274 ADYDSVRGSYSY
+274 
-286 GSNNFPVQNFYLREV
+286 NFI
-301 VVDGDGNW
+301 
-309 TTKVVDT
+309 KI
-316 VLTNHVDPHA
+316 
-326 SDCKMK
+326 